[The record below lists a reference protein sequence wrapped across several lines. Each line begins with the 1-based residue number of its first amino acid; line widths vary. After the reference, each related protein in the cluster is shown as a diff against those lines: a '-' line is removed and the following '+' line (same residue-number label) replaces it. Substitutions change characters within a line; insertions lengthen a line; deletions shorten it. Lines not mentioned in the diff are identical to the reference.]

1 MLPIVSPSSL
11 GCIFHFSWLF
21 VMILTH
27 WSTSMKY
34 ENYIFIQEVITFLH
48 SCCLHFVFFK
58 KKSISSCGGNRFIS
72 QHRSIKSTM
81 FNKIYKF
88 CHSQWSIKFLKSPNL
103 HEHIGLTE
111 IKNKPY
117 TARIFFWVIVYLL
130 NRIKLLS

>member
-1 MLPIVSPSSL
+1 MSPLHLWDAFFISPDYLWWFRPTEVLAWSMKTTSL
-11 GCIFHFSWLF
+11 YRKSLLSYTAVACILF
-21 VMILTH
+21 V
-27 WSTSMKY
+27 
-34 ENYIFIQEVITFLH
+34 FL
-48 SCCLHFVFFK
+48 
-58 KKSISSCGGNRFIS
+58 KSISSCGGNRFIS